1 MKSLLK
7 LKPYLRPYTGLIVI
21 SGILAIPL
29 AALRTLPVVLVKH
42 IIDDLFTNKDAN
54 KLIYFP
60 AIFIGLYVV
69 NFVVRF
75 FHYYCLRVVVA
86 RVNQKLKNDLYE
98 HLMGL
103 SADYF
108 TSQSTGSL
116 ISRVGVDPQSVD
128 GGVAQLNVMVR
139 EPIQFLFLFG
149 YAVKLNWKLTL
160 ITLAIFPPLA
170 YVFSATGRNLKR
182 YILRMADENA
192 RLYSTL
198 QESFTGIRVIKTFRL
213 EKFIRKK
220 FRERSDAF
228 TKFLLKTAILEELS
242 HPMVELITAFALAG
256 LIYFGGSQVLQGKMT
271 QGDLLAFFTAFA
283 LMMNPLRNMNDMN
296 MKLHTAA
303 AACKRIFEVFDWKT
317 NLREPANP
325 SAKKTFEKEIL
336 FSNVRFAYPDTPQ
349 REVLKG
355 INFKVPYGKAIALVG
370 ASGAGKSSLVSLLPR
385 IFDITQGSISLDG
398 HDIRELDLNDLRN
411 LISVVSQDVFL
422 FNDSVSENIRCG
434 RLAASQEQI
443 YEAAKH
449 AHALDFIERM
459 PEGFDTV
466 IGDRGQKLSGGER
479 QRLSIAR
486 AFLRQAPI
494 LILDEATSSLD
505 SASERAV
512 QSALDE
518 LMQNRTTILIAH
530 RLSTIKHAD
539 QIHVMHE
546 GEILESGTHE
556 ELMNKSGQYASFLRL
571 SQLNASLET
580 ETPRT

>member
-29 AALRTLPVVLVKH
+29 AALRTAPVILVKH
-42 IIDDLFTNKDAN
+42 IIDDLFTNKDAH

-116 ISRVGVDPQSVD
+116 ISRVGVDPQFVD
-128 GGVAQLNVMVR
+128 GGVAQLNVMIR

-149 YAVKLNWKLTL
+149 YAIKLNWKLTL

-182 YILRMADENA
+182 YIHRMADENA

-228 TKFLLKTAILEELS
+228 TRFLLKTAVLEELS

-256 LIYFGGSQVLQGKMT
+256 LIYCGGSQVLQGKMT
-271 QGDLLAFFTAFA
+271 WD
-283 LMMNPLRNMNDMN
+283 PLESTCR
-296 MKLHTAA
+296 H
-303 AACKRIFEVFDWKT
+303 
-317 NLREPANP
+317 
-325 SAKKTFEKEIL
+325 
-336 FSNVRFAYPDTPQ
+336 
-349 REVLKG
+349 
-355 INFKVPYGKAIALVG
+355 
-370 ASGAGKSSLVSLLPR
+370 AS
-385 IFDITQGSISLDG
+385 
-398 HDIRELDLNDLRN
+398 
-411 LISVVSQDVFL
+411 
-422 FNDSVSENIRCG
+422 
-434 RLAASQEQI
+434 
-443 YEAAKH
+443 
-449 AHALDFIERM
+449 
-459 PEGFDTV
+459 
-466 IGDRGQKLSGGER
+466 
-479 QRLSIAR
+479 LSI
-486 AFLRQAPI
+486 L
-494 LILDEATSSLD
+494 
-505 SASERAV
+505 
-512 QSALDE
+512 
-518 LMQNRTTILIAH
+518 
-530 RLSTIKHAD
+530 
-539 QIHVMHE
+539 
-546 GEILESGTHE
+546 
-556 ELMNKSGQYASFLRL
+556 
-571 SQLNASLET
+571 
-580 ETPRT
+580 